1 MMNDELKMMNDEIN
15 SGDIMNKQKPGILVT
30 GASGFI
36 GRHFV
41 IAVSDQFRLFC
52 IARRTQKEAGI
63 PPGSNIFWIQADI
76 TNLDNL
82 SSAVRYIRENGGVDY
97 VLHLAGYYDFTMDDN
112 PAYERTNVGGTLNIL
127 KISKLLEAKQFIF
140 SSSLAACKFPPN
152 GASLTEE
159 SDTDANFPYARSK
172 SKSEQVIRENRG
184 SLPCTIIRLAAVYSD
199 WCENPPFN
207 MILKKWL
214 TGNHLISKV
223 LPGRGSSAMPY
234 IHIKDL
240 NKLFLRVIEKS
251 DALQDLCTL
260 IASPQGCTSHLELFK
275 AATKYYYGR
284 DIEPILVP
292 KFMAAAGLFSMQTWN
307 RLTGRASLEQP
318 WMAEYIDKQLRV
330 DASVTFR
337 TLDWKPNPRYHVQR
351 RMLFLTENMKN
362 HPNNWAFRNETL
374 LKRFATRK
382 SSLIYDVMMEERQV
396 MIEKILNEIRAAG
409 NGSRF
414 PHYRQM
420 DVNLLKWDIHLHFQ
434 MLAVTVKTRDRTLV
448 QNFAQII
455 STHKYMEGFSAVEV
469 KDFVMTIGKN
479 VKKSLLASP
488 RLMDE
493 IEHQPRRIDDYIT
506 HTIQFM
512 VDEVEDT
519 FEILKTSPPEH
530 RAEKTPVES
539 LDRSEP
545 VRRVIRQIENSCGDA
560 IMFDSIMGGHK
571 NDAILA
577 FKTEF

>member
-1 MMNDELKMMNDEIN
+1 MNNE
-15 SGDIMNKQKPGILVT
+15 KPGILVT

-41 IAVSDQFRLFC
+41 ISVSDQFRLFC
-52 IARRTQKEAGI
+52 IARRSQKEAGV
-63 PPGSNIFWIQADI
+63 PAKDGIFWIQADI
-76 TNLDNL
+76 SNLDNL
-82 SSAVRYIRENGGVDY
+82 LRAVRYIRENGGVDY

-112 PAYERTNVGGTLNIL
+112 PAYERTNVGGTLNVL

-152 GASLTEE
+152 GKSLTEE

-172 SKSEQVIRENRG
+172 GKSEQIIRENRG
-184 SLPCTIIRLAAVYSD
+184 SLSCVIIRLAAVYSD

-214 TGNHLISKV
+214 TGNKLISRI
-223 LPGRGSSAMPY
+223 LPGKGASAMPY

-240 NKLFLRVIEKS
+240 NKMFLQVIEKS
-251 DALQDLCTL
+251 AGLSGLNTF

-284 DIEPILVP
+284 EIEPLLVP
-292 KFMAAAGLFSMQTWN
+292 KFFAAAGLFFLQFWN
-307 RLTGRASLEQP
+307 RLTGRVSLEQP

-330 DASVTFR
+330 DASATFR

-374 LKRFATRK
+374 LRRFATRK
-382 SSLIYDVMMEERQV
+382 SSLIYDIMMEEKHVIMDR
-396 MIEKILNEIRAAG
+396 ILNEIMAAG
-409 NGSRF
+409 NASRF

-420 DVNLLKWDIHLHFQ
+420 VPDLLKWDIHLHFQ
-434 MLAVTVKTRDRTLV
+434 MLAATVKTRDRTMV

-455 STHKYMEGFSAVEV
+455 ATHEYMEGFFAGEV
-469 KDFVMTIGKN
+469 KDFMMTIGKN
-479 VKKSLLASP
+479 VKKTMMASP

-493 IEHQPRRIDDYIT
+493 IRHQSRRVDDYIT
-506 HTIQFM
+506 HTIQFA

-519 FEILKTSPPEH
+519 FEILKTSPPDH
-530 RAEKTPVES
+530 VTEKTPVES

-545 VRRVIRQIENSCGDA
+545 VRRIIRVLENICGDSM
-560 IMFDSIMGGHK
+560 MFDVKRGMPDS
-571 NDAILA
+571 L
-577 FKTEF
+577 